1 MRIAV
6 DLSELVPAGATAATA
21 PEVAASAA
29 SASGVALARARTI
42 SDTLDVRGARVDEA
56 LEALDRYVDDAIV
69 AGLAAVTVVHG
80 VGTGALRDAVRRHAA
95 AHADVRSARPGGR
108 GEGGDGATILE
119 L

>member
-6 DLSELVPAGATAATA
+6 DLAELVPAGA
-21 PEVAASAA
+21 SAA
-29 SASGVALARARTI
+29 AVAPAPAGGAAAVGLARARTI
-42 SDTLDVRGARVDEA
+42 SDTLDIRGARVDEA
-56 LEALDRYVDDAIV
+56 LEAVDRYVDDAV
-69 AGLAAVTVVHG
+69 LAGLAAVTIVHG

-95 AHADVRSARPGGR
+95 EQPAVRGARPGGR